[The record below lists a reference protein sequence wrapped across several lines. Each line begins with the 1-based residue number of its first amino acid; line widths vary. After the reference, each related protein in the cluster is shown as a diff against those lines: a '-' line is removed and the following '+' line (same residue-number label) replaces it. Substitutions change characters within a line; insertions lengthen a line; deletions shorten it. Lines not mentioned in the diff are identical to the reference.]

1 LGLWKNFEEL
11 EESISMPELLSIL
24 EASRKDKN
32 EEKEFQAALQGIKLK
47 DDGKG
52 GDTPS
57 FEDVKRRVMGLD
69 GDISSI
75 SGSLA
80 EQEGFGIG
88 QGLGYREE

>member
-1 LGLWKNFEEL
+1 
-11 EESISMPELLSIL
+11 MPELLSIL
-24 EASRKDKN
+24 EASRKDKK
-32 EEKEFQAALQGIKLK
+32 EEKEFLAALQGIKL
-47 DDGKG
+47 DGNKG

-57 FEDVKRRVMGLD
+57 FEDVKRRVMGYD
-69 GDISSI
+69 GDISSV